1 MYEYCCASVKNRGV
15 HYAIRYIKKIL
26 VRDRKNTKYCLQLDI
41 KKFYQSIDKNILK
54 DKLRYIIKD
63 RQTLIL
69 LDTIIDS
76 CEDEGLPI
84 GNFTSQ
90 HFANFFLQNLDH
102 YIKEKL
108 KVKYY
113 IRYMDDLLLFG
124 ANKKKLHIIKNNII
138 EYLKKEKLEVKNN
151 WKLFKTDSRPV
162 DFIGFRFYRGHTTL
176 RRGNF
181 LRSKRRIKRISKK
194 KILSYKDASAVISYY
209 GIMKHTNSFKMK
221 KNYVYPFI
229 KIKKCKGVIR
239 NENRKYSRARKL

>member
-1 MYEYCCASVKNRGV
+1 M
-15 HYAIRYIKKIL
+15 
-26 VRDRKNTKYCLQLDI
+26 LDYL
-41 KKFYQSIDKNILK
+41 F
-54 DKLRYIIKD
+54 
-63 RQTLIL
+63 
-69 LDTIIDS
+69 
-76 CEDEGLPI
+76 

-102 YIKEKL
+102 YIKQKL

-124 ANKKKLHIIKNNII
+124 SNKKKLHNIREMIVEFLKN
-138 EYLKKEKLEVKNN
+138 EKLEIKEN

-162 DFIGFRFYRGHTTL
+162 DFIGFRFYRGYTTL

-194 KILSYKDASAVISYY
+194 KKLNYKDAAAIISYC
-209 GIMKHTNSFKMK
+209 GIFKCTNSYKLK
-221 KNYVYPFI
+221 KKYLYSNV

-239 NENRKYSRARKL
+239 NESRKYSRTRKV